1 MGRKKLVWM
10 SVVLVVLVAGLTGV
24 ATAAEKG
31 SKSTTLNLVAYS
43 TPRPVLTKLI
53 EEFRKTPAG
62 ADINIRASYGASSA
76 QGQAVANG
84 LPADGVI
91 LNTGNDINDLVDKG
105 LINKNWDKQS
115 YNGVVWNSVVV
126 FGLRNGNPKKVKGW
140 NDLTKSGV
148 GVVTVNPFTGG
159 IAKWNILA
167 AYVAQRKLGKT
178 EKQAIAY
185 LQKFYR
191 NNVVSQDSSGSNA
204 TNTFLS
210 GKGDV
215 LLTFE
220 SEAINGKIPFVIPRQ
235 TMLIDVYIAAL
246 EKSEHKAEWNAF
258 SRYLKTYPAQKI
270 LAENGYRP
278 VDKQAIAEFRK
289 QVPGAR
295 RARRRSPTSCSEAG
309 ARSTRSGST
318 RTRASCSRSS
328 SRSECPLA
336 STVTEAPGL
345 PAPVHA
351 PQGESLD
358 GSLPAGGLRHDVP
371 ARHRRAAD
379 RGDRL
384 EVDRQRLVRLLGGRL
399 LPAGRRGVQA
409 DAGRLDAGRADH
421 RGVRDDHRLGPR
433 ARRRSPARASST
445 RSSTCRSR
453 CRRSS
458 PGS

>member
-1 MGRKKLVWM
+1 MGRRKLVW
-10 SVVLVVLVAGLTGV
+10 VTAVPVALAAAVAGAATT
-24 ATAAEKG
+24 ATAADQG
-31 SKSTTLNLVAYS
+31 STATTLNLVAYS

-62 ADINIRASYGASSA
+62 DDITIRASYGPSSA

-105 LINKNWDKQS
+105 LISRNWDKQS

-126 FGLRNGNPKKVKGW
+126 FGLRAGNPKRVKGW
-140 NDLTKSGV
+140 NDLTRPGV

-167 AYVAQRKLGKT
+167 GYVGQRKLGKT
-178 EKQAIAY
+178 EKQAIDY
-185 LQKFYR
+185 LRRFYR

-246 EKSEHKAEWNAF
+246 SRSEHKAEWNAF
-258 SRYLKTYPAQKI
+258 SRYLRTYPAQKI

-278 VDKQAIAEFRK
+278 VNRQALTEFRK
-289 QVPGAR
+289 KFPV
-295 RARRRSPTSCSEAG
+295 RA
-309 ARSTRSGST
+309 
-318 RTRASCSRSS
+318 
-328 SRSECPLA
+328 
-336 STVTEAPGL
+336 
-345 PAPVHA
+345 
-351 PQGESLD
+351 GETKITD
-358 GSLPAGGLRHDVP
+358 K
-371 ARHRRAAD
+371 
-379 RGDRL
+379 
-384 EVDRQRLVRLLGGRL
+384 LLGGWRAVDKKWFDPKRSIMQQIEASL
-399 LPAGRRGVQA
+399 GVPT
-409 DAGRLDAGRADH
+409 G
-421 RGVRDDHRLGPR
+421 
-433 ARRRSPARASST
+433 
-445 RSSTCRSR
+445 
-453 CRRSS
+453 
-458 PGS
+458 

>member
-1 MGRKKLVWM
+1 MGRKKLVWI
-10 SVVLVVLVAGLTGV
+10 SVALVVLVAGLTGV

-105 LINKNWDKQS
+105 LISKNWDKQS

-126 FGLRNGNPKKVKGW
+126 YGLRNGNPKKIKGW
-140 NDLTKSGV
+140 NDLVKRGV
-148 GVVTVNPFTGG
+148 GAVTVNPFTGG

-167 AYVAQRKLGKT
+167 AYVAQRRLGRT
-178 EKQAIAY
+178 EKQAIDY
-185 LQKFYR
+185 LRKFYK

-220 SEAINGKIPFVIPRQ
+220 SEALNGKIPFVIPRQ
-235 TMLIDVYIAAL
+235 TMLIDVYIAATQ
-246 EKSEHKAEWNAF
+246 KSENKAEWNAF
-258 SRYLKTYPAQKI
+258 SRYLKTYPAQRI

-278 VDKQAIAEFRK
+278 VNKQALTEFRRK
-289 QVPGAR
+289 FPV
-295 RARRRSPTSCSEAG
+295 RA
-309 ARSTRSGST
+309 
-318 RTRASCSRSS
+318 
-328 SRSECPLA
+328 
-336 STVTEAPGL
+336 
-345 PAPVHA
+345 
-351 PQGESLD
+351 GETKITH
-358 GSLPAGGLRHDVP
+358 P
-371 ARHRRAAD
+371 
-379 RGDRL
+379 
-384 EVDRQRLVRLLGGRL
+384 LLGGWRAVDKKWFDPKKSIMQQIESSL
-399 LPAGRRGVQA
+399 GVPT
-409 DAGRLDAGRADH
+409 GN
-421 RGVRDDHRLGPR
+421 
-433 ARRRSPARASST
+433 
-445 RSSTCRSR
+445 
-453 CRRSS
+453 
-458 PGS
+458 

>member
-1 MGRKKLVWM
+1 MKRGKFILIAVLAAVAVAA
-10 SVVLVVLVAGLTGV
+10 VVGA
-24 ATAAEKG
+24 ATAAEQR
-31 SKSTTLNLVAYS
+31 SQAVTLNLVAYS

-62 ADINIRASYGASSA
+62 DDINIRASYGPSSA

-105 LINKNWDKQS
+105 LISRNWDRQS

-126 FGLRNGNPKKVKGW
+126 YGLRNGNPKKIRGW
-140 NDLTKSGV
+140 NDLVKRGV
-148 GVVTVNPFTGG
+148 GAVTVNPFTGG

-167 AYVAQRKLGKT
+167 AYVAQRRLGRT
-178 EKQAIAY
+178 EKQAIDY
-185 LQKFYR
+185 LRTFYK

-246 EKSEHKAEWNAF
+246 QKSEHKAEWNAF

-278 VDKQAIAEFRK
+278 VNKQALAEFRRK
-289 QVPGAR
+289 FPV
-295 RARRRSPTSCSEAG
+295 RA
-309 ARSTRSGST
+309 
-318 RTRASCSRSS
+318 
-328 SRSECPLA
+328 
-336 STVTEAPGL
+336 
-345 PAPVHA
+345 
-351 PQGESLD
+351 GETKITH
-358 GSLPAGGLRHDVP
+358 P
-371 ARHRRAAD
+371 
-379 RGDRL
+379 
-384 EVDRQRLVRLLGGRL
+384 LLGGWRAVDKKWFDPKKSIMQQIEASL
-399 LPAGRRGVQA
+399 GVPT
-409 DAGRLDAGRADH
+409 G
-421 RGVRDDHRLGPR
+421 
-433 ARRRSPARASST
+433 
-445 RSSTCRSR
+445 
-453 CRRSS
+453 
-458 PGS
+458 